1 MYDYIYF
8 DLDDTLLQH
17 NPTTGQYEVIKRGY
31 ENYLYLTEKHY
42 KASIRLVTNRVRSE
56 IKYPD
61 IFTFDDVAGKD
72 DMEVYILN
80 KMGQIPLI
88 KLLPPKNLY
97 IYLVGLYM
105 FKRYQ
110 NPKVLYLFYKH
121 IIKGERVLLID
132 DNITISG
139 LFK

>member
-1 MYDYIYF
+1 MIYSRRDWDIIQYFEIFRNMLYLSITMYDYIYF

-72 DMEVYILN
+72 
-80 KMGQIPLI
+80 
-88 KLLPPKNLY
+88 
-97 IYLVGLYM
+97 
-105 FKRYQ
+105 
-110 NPKVLYLFYKH
+110 
-121 IIKGERVLLID
+121 
-132 DNITISG
+132 
-139 LFK
+139 